1 MVYTIYKNTAWLLP
15 NEVQVSLQDVGFL
28 RGYGIF
34 DFFRIMAGKPIFLSD
49 HLDRFLASAEKMGI
63 EHTYSKE
70 QLGQLIMDLSAKSVD
85 ECLGVKMI
93 LTAGDSLNGF
103 DPMGVANLY
112 ILPQVFTFAD
122 PEKGMSLKSVNFQ
135 REMADIKSLNYA
147 FALRNWKEAKSQGF
161 DDFIYYTSSHGVSE
175 SSRSNL
181 FFVKDG
187 VFHTPT
193 NHILEG
199 ITRKHVMDLI
209 LRNNYTL
216 KVGDFSLL
224 EFKQA
229 DEVFTTGSTKRVVPI
244 VQIDDQLIHSGKRG
258 TFTKEVYEMLLEYE
272 SK

>member
-1 MVYTIYKNTAWLLP
+1 MVYPIYKNTAWLSP
-15 NEVQVSLQDVGFL
+15 NEVHVSLQDVGFL

-63 EHTYSKE
+63 AHSYSKE
-70 QLGQLIMDLSAKSVD
+70 QLGKLILDLATKSVD

-103 DPMGVANLY
+103 DPLGETNLF
-112 ILPQVFTFAD
+112 ILPQVFTFTD
-122 PEKGMSLKSVNFQ
+122 PERGMRLKSIEFQ

-147 FALRNWKEAKSQGF
+147 FALRNWKEVKSQGF
-161 DDFIYYTSSHGVSE
+161 DDVIYHTTSYGVSE

-187 VFHTPT
+187 VFHTPA

-209 LRNNYTL
+209 RSIYTL
-216 KVGDFSLL
+216 QVGNFSL
-224 EFKQA
+224 EDFKLA

-258 TFTKEVYEMLLEYE
+258 AFTKEVYEMLLENE

>member
-1 MVYTIYKNTAWLLP
+1 MVYPIYKNTAWIP
-15 NEVQVSLQDVGFL
+15 SNEVQVSLQDVGFL

-63 EHTYSKE
+63 EHGYSKE
-70 QLGQLIMDLSAKSVD
+70 QLAQLIRDLAAKSVD

-103 DPMGVANLY
+103 DPIGQANLY
-112 ILPQVFTFAD
+112 ILPQVFSFAD
-122 PEKGMSLKSVNFQ
+122 PEKGMKLMSFDYQ

-147 FALRNWKEAKSQGF
+147 FALRNWKEVKSRGF
-161 DDFIYYTSSHGVSE
+161 DDVIYYSSSHGVSE

-181 FFVKDG
+181 FLVKDG
-187 VFHTPT
+187 VFCTPES
-193 NHILEG
+193 HILEG
-199 ITRKHVMDLI
+199 ITRKKVMDLI
-209 LRNNYTL
+209 QIKYTL
-216 KVGDFSLL
+216 KVGNFTLE

-244 VQIDDQLIHSGKRG
+244 TQIDDQLIHSGKRG
-258 TFTKEVYEMLLEYE
+258 TFTKEVYEMLLENE